1 MSKIQSTFVTLDQ
14 SRRQR
19 STDEGAAEVTKGG
32 DDVAQ
37 SSLTPPVAPALP
49 CLKSLGYI
57 CSKSQK
63 YIVWVKIIDFSF
75 MPKIIRTL
83 SKDHVP

>member
-1 MSKIQSTFVTLDQ
+1 MAICKKQDYEHQIKWFISHDRLPLTACQFLSILFTSVFKLQVLSVMYLQ

-37 SSLTPPVAPALP
+37 S
-49 CLKSLGYI
+49 KN
-57 CSKSQK
+57 K
-63 YIVWVKIIDFSF
+63 
-75 MPKIIRTL
+75 
-83 SKDHVP
+83 

>member
-1 MSKIQSTFVTLDQ
+1 MQCIYTGRSAYVCTSLQ

-37 SSLTPPVAPALP
+37 S
-49 CLKSLGYI
+49 KN
-57 CSKSQK
+57 K
-63 YIVWVKIIDFSF
+63 
-75 MPKIIRTL
+75 
-83 SKDHVP
+83 

>member
-1 MSKIQSTFVTLDQ
+1 MPLFTICNISLRCPQ

-37 SSLTPPVAPALP
+37 S
-49 CLKSLGYI
+49 KN
-57 CSKSQK
+57 K
-63 YIVWVKIIDFSF
+63 
-75 MPKIIRTL
+75 
-83 SKDHVP
+83 

>member
-1 MSKIQSTFVTLDQ
+1 MMVTSMWGDPRYTYVQ

-37 SSLTPPVAPALP
+37 S
-49 CLKSLGYI
+49 KN
-57 CSKSQK
+57 K
-63 YIVWVKIIDFSF
+63 
-75 MPKIIRTL
+75 
-83 SKDHVP
+83 